1 VFSNICKDR
10 DCLVSGC
17 WERRWLECN
26 FYEDFLGE
34 SDMLE
39 WERWMDMLD
48 NFRLTEGEDKFIWVL
63 GSYTTRSM
71 YRRLTFREISNSR
84 LMKLWK
90 NERVATKKKF
100 YVAGLSRWASNKVTF
115 FKKN

>member
-1 VFSNICKDR
+1 MAAGKGDGRNVTFI
-10 DCLVSGC
+10 
-17 WERRWLECN
+17 
-26 FYEDFLGE
+26 EDFLGE

-39 WERWMDMLD
+39 WERLMDMLD

-90 NERVATKKKF
+90 NERVATKKKVLCGWF
-100 YVAGLSRWASNKVTF
+100 VKVGF
-115 FKKN
+115 KQSYLFLKKN

>member
-1 VFSNICKDR
+1 VAAGKGDGRNVIFI
-10 DCLVSGC
+10 
-17 WERRWLECN
+17 
-26 FYEDFLGE
+26 EDFLGE

-39 WERWMDMLD
+39 WERLMDLLD

-63 GSYTTRSM
+63 GSYTIRSM